1 VRKLTPACLLPLLAG
16 CLGGGPRP
24 EGRHAVALPA
34 SPPGAVA
41 FVANGSGDFRTV
53 SAGLAQAAAE
63 AATPLEIETFVWS
76 HGWGR
81 YATDHV
87 CHANHLAQGRRL
99 AAEVAAYRRDH
110 PERRVSL
117 VGHSAGCAVVL
128 AAAELLPPDGVDRLV
143 LLAPSVCVTYDLRP
157 ALCAARGGID
167 SFHSGED
174 RLILGLA
181 IDVVGTA
188 EGCCWEAAGRYGFT
202 PVIACPAD
210 AALYGRLR
218 QHPWSPDVAW
228 SGHAGGHYGNNRPG
242 FLRAYVLPLLVGD

>member
-1 VRKLTPACLLPLLAG
+1 
-16 CLGGGPRP
+16 
-24 EGRHAVALPA
+24 
-34 SPPGAVA
+34 VA

-53 SAGLAQAAAE
+53 SAGLAQAVAE
-63 AATPLEIETFVWS
+63 AAAPLEVETFVWS

-87 CHANHLAQGRRL
+87 CHANHLAQGLRL
-99 AAEVAAYRRDH
+99 AAEVAAYRRAH

-157 ALCAARGGID
+157 ALRAARGGID

-181 IDVVGTA
+181 VDIVGTA
-188 EGCCWEAAGRYGFT
+188 EGGCREAAGRCGFT

-210 AALYGRLR
+210 AALYGKLR
-218 QHPWSPDVAW
+218 QHPWAPVVAW
-228 SGHAGGHYGNNRPG
+228 SGHAGGHYGSNQPG